1 MPRFLVM
8 VKGGPETETGDIPPE
23 EMLDAMTAYNEELAK
38 AGVLLDLAGLMPTS
52 EGTRVQFT
60 GGKVNVIDG
69 PFAEAKEVVAGYWLI
84 DVKSKEEAIEWVK
97 RVPFGEGGEIEIRQL
112 FELED
117 FPVDPAEKPDGWRQK
132 EEQIRDRLGQ

>member
-8 VKGGPETETGDIPPE
+8 VKGGPETETGEIPPE

-38 AGVLLDLAGLMPTS
+38 AGVLLDLAGLKPTS
-52 EGTRVQFT
+52 EGTLVRFT
-60 GGKVNVIDG
+60 GGTPNVIDG
-69 PFAEAKEVVAGYWLI
+69 PFTEAKELVAGYWLI

-112 FELED
+112 YELDD
-117 FPVDPAEKPDGWRQK
+117 FGESKAVERARALEK
-132 EEQIRDRLGQ
+132 QIGRSK